1 MSHAALAMLI
11 VALGSGIGLA
21 RTRGTEGA
29 LRVALVLGALA
40 LAFHLL
46 ELLAT

>member
-1 MSHAALAMLI
+1 MLI

-21 RTRGTEGA
+21 RMRGPEGA
-29 LRVALVLGALA
+29 LRVAFVLGALA

>member
-1 MSHAALAMLI
+1 MSHAALAVLI

-21 RTRGTEGA
+21 RTRGAEGA
-29 LRVALVLGALA
+29 LRLALFLGALA

-46 ELLAT
+46 ELLST